1 MTELNFPKQ
10 PVWCCVWWLP
20 QHWQHSSVVAAAE
33 QCLHS
38 IKALLT
44 LSPSQQE
51 GQGLP
56 RRWMGYSLDLSCP
69 GIFIPYSIILNSN
82 AWGFIVLEVHL
93 PRQLFSKSGWALPC
107 SWDLFCTAFFFPLY
121 PSLIKQPLSQ
131 SMSFL
136 AFPVLIPSPWRAES
150 GRNREA
156 SSCVWPRST
165 NHTWHHQGPFQPYF
179 QLIAIITSTFMGL
192 IALFFMCVKTNKNI
206 EEKTAK

>member
-107 SWDLFCTAFFFPLY
+107 SWDLSCTAFFSPFILHLLNSLYHNPWVFLLFLFLFPPLDVQRVGETGKQAAVCGQDQ
-121 PSLIKQPLSQ
+121 PTIHGTIKVLS
-131 SMSFL
+131 
-136 AFPVLIPSPWRAES
+136 SPIFS
-150 GRNREA
+150 
-156 SSCVWPRST
+156 
-165 NHTWHHQGPFQPYF
+165 
-179 QLIAIITSTFMGL
+179 
-192 IALFFMCVKTNKNI
+192 
-206 EEKTAK
+206 